1 MADDERNAVRRL
13 MQIERPAGRRAVSP
27 ESVMPHRKPVI
38 RREDHQGILLHKA
51 CNRFT
56 KLPTASSISVIWL

>member
-1 MADDERNAVRRL
+1 
-13 MQIERPAGRRAVSP
+13 PAGRRAVSP